1 MSGNAPVT
9 PVDGT
14 PPEPGTP
21 ESRGLVFPDDA
32 YAEMIAAAYGAY
44 PLEACGLLVG
54 VPARVTGNEIAMVR
68 RFVPCTNEAASA
80 KVYAI
85 PGKELL
91 RAERAAEADGLEIV
105 GVFHSHTHTEPYPSP
120 TDVAQAAD
128 PNWHYVIVSLKRES
142 PEARC
147 YLLPV
152 PGFAGG
158 EGHADGSPSG
168 TPYDAGIRE
177 VPITVH

>member
-1 MSGNAPVT
+1 MSGTAPIT

-14 PPEPGTP
+14 PVEPP
-21 ESRGLVFPDDA
+21 APQSCGLVFPDDA
-32 YAEMIAAAYGAY
+32 FAEMIAAAYGAY

-54 VPARVTGNEIAMVR
+54 VPAGATGNEIATVH

-85 PGKELL
+85 PGTEVL
-91 RAERAAEADGLEIV
+91 RAERAAEDDGLEIV

-120 TDVAQAAD
+120 TDVAQASD
-128 PNWHYVIVSLKRES
+128 PTWHYVIVSLKRES

-147 YLLPV
+147 YLLPT
-152 PGFAGG
+152 PGSQTGPAGND
-158 EGHADGSPSG
+158 HADAG
-168 TPYDAGIRE
+168 PYDVGIRE
-177 VPITVH
+177 VPITVD